1 MNSLEKQMLTLL
13 AEIKTGCGA
22 RYVKADF
29 EAEGLRTEEI
39 LRLKNVAFR
48 AGLGLSLTIGGCE
61 AKRDLFESK
70 NFGAD
75 IIVAPMVES
84 AFALRKYEQAV
95 HKVYSPEECEGI
107 AFWFNLET
115 KSAAAR
121 ADEILASESAC
132 TLDIAAI
139 DRVDL
144 CLSLGAR
151 GEVDGPEVSAL
162 AASLARKAKAR
173 GLGTAIGG
181 GVSFR
186 SFGLVS
192 QLTAEGILD
201 FYETRK
207 VGFSTAGISE
217 ERYRRGLV
225 LAYGFEIFYLR
236 DKMQGKRG
244 SSARDAAR
252 LDFLETTYWDE
263 IRASMPMVS
272 QVGGRP

>member
-1 MNSLEKQMLTLL
+1 MNSLEKQMLALL
-13 AEIKTGCGA
+13 VETEKCCAA

-48 AGLGLSLTIGGCE
+48 AGLKLSLTIGGCE

-95 HKVYSPEECEGI
+95 HKVYSPEEREGI

-115 KSAAAR
+115 KAATAK

-132 TLDIAAI
+132 RLDIAAI

-144 CLSLGAR
+144 SLSLAA
-151 GEVDGPEVSAL
+151 GEDDVDGPEVSAL
-162 AASLARKAKAR
+162 AASLARKVKAS

-181 GVSFR
+181 GVSSR

-192 QLTAEGILD
+192 KLTAEGILD
-201 FYETRK
+201 YYETRK
-207 VGFSTAGISE
+207 VGFSTVGISE

-236 DKMQGKRG
+236 DKLQGKRD

-263 IRASMPMVS
+263 IRASMPAIV
-272 QVGGRP
+272 